1 MQKRKINPSKARR
14 ALRDHVVERALLAR
28 ERYGGLID
36 YPTLLT
42 ILEDRE
48 VVRYPTVIEFSDA
61 ALRPGEFAYAA
72 PVGEAPSEGFR
83 LFVHPAFRMRE
94 EVLPLLVS
102 YHIVRVNYGE
112 IATHEEAE
120 LFGATLLGLDVDAY
134 YETLCVLADQ
144 LTEDGAT

>member
-1 MQKRKINPSKARR
+1 MQKPKINPSEGRR
-14 ALRDHVVERALLAR
+14 ALREHVVERALLAR
-28 ERYGGLID
+28 ERYGGSID
-36 YPTLLT
+36 YPTLLKM
-42 ILEDRE
+42 LEDRQ
-48 VVRYPTVIEFSDA
+48 VVRYPTVLEFSDS
-61 ALRPGEFAYAA
+61 ALQPGEFAYVA

-83 LFVHPAFRMRE
+83 LFFHPAFRMRE